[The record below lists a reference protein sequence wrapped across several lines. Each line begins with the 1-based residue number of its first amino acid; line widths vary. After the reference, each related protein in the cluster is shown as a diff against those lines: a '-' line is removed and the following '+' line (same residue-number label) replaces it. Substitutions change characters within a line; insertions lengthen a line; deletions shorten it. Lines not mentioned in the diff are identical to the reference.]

1 MFATWSNDPMSV
13 RSTTLSD
20 WEGALVVK
28 PKVAWKMLGCSNT
41 HGYALLAAGELDS
54 FRDGRARKIT
64 VASIHRYIAR
74 RLAESMGKRGRGR
87 PRKTTAQPEAMASQE
102 AVTP

>member
-1 MFATWSNDPMSV
+1 MSTH
-13 RSTTLSD
+13 SKGLSD
-20 WEGALVVK
+20 GEGTLLVK
-28 PKVAWKMLGCSNT
+28 PKTAWRMLGCSNT

-74 RLAESMGKRGRGR
+74 HLAESMGKRGQGR
-87 PRKTTAQPEAMASQE
+87 PRKIISAQPVAAAAISQE
-102 AVTP
+102 AQVV

>member
-1 MFATWSNDPMSV
+1 MSIN
-13 RSTTLSD
+13 STSFSE

-28 PKVAWKMLGCSNT
+28 PATAWRMLGCSNT
-41 HGYALLAAGELDS
+41 YGYALLAAGELDS

-74 RLAESMGKRGRGR
+74 RLAESTGKRGRGR
-87 PRKTTAQPEAMASQE
+87 PRKTAAQPVAMASQQ
-102 AVTP
+102 